1 MSINNNI
8 SVFEYLVKKLESR
21 MKNMQRTKIAINNI
35 VDLNELKENRT
46 FMLKH
51 FSEIEDEIN
60 QCIHSFRALLTKNA
74 DISEHAEI
82 CLKKARGHELKL
94 ITETKRNN
102 NLEIIN
108 EEVNKEKFQSMGL
121 IGS

>member
-8 SVFEYLVKKLESR
+8 SVFEYLIKKLESR
-21 MKNMQRTKIAINNI
+21 QKNMHRTKIAINNI
-35 VDLNELKENRT
+35 VDLNELKENRS

-60 QCIHSFRALLTKNA
+60 QCIHSFRALLTKNE

-94 ITETKRNN
+94 ITETKIRHSAR
-102 NLEIIN
+102 
-108 EEVNKEKFQSMGL
+108 KTSR
-121 IGS
+121 GSGTISSKPH